1 MKGEVAGAAGLC
13 AVLLF
18 AGCKKPEGES
28 VSNAASA
35 YAGPVGRLV
44 VFNPTAVHATDTA
57 DTGAGDTA
65 GADTSPDTAPPPPEL
80 ALTIDASTW
89 NVTLPGGEVLALA
102 WSITDGLV
110 VDDTQLLPAT
120 VTENASAEGVEVTAK
135 GEYSVWYGT
144 FPDVATITASAGSLA
159 GDWAFARD
167 VGPIALRIGEEDWEL
182 VYYQ

>member
-1 MKGEVAGAAGLC
+1 MRGAAGLC
-13 AVLLF
+13 ALLLF

-44 VFNPTAVHATDTA
+44 VFNPTSVHATDTG
-57 DTGAGDTA
+57 DTAAGDTEA
-65 GADTSPDTAPPPPEL
+65 SDTSPDTAPPPEL
-80 ALTIDASTW
+80 AVTIDASTW
-89 NVTLPGGEVLALA
+89 SVTLPGGEVLALA

-110 VDDTQLLPAT
+110 VDDTPLLPAT

-144 FPDVATITASAGSLA
+144 FPDVATITASTGSLA